1 MYKASLF
8 LFLLLLS
15 LNLSAQKEEAEEIP
29 EGWDRGAGVG
39 FDFAQLL
46 QINPKQGAGQNR
58 LGLGGAFDG
67 FANYKMG
74 RKAWDNTILWQ
85 FAVQR
90 LGAGV
95 IAQGATSKIPFQ
107 KTIDELRFG
116 SKYGYK
122 IKPDGKLYYSVN
134 ATFLSQL
141 TPTYQFPDLYSG
153 NFVSDFIDSGRSP
166 RSKFLSPATMTLSVG
181 IDYKP
186 TERLSIFYSPLGGK
200 FIVVANDSI
209 ASRGV
214 HGNEVSGEPTD
225 GIYPEFQNVDAQI
238 GSLLQF
244 KYKVTFG
251 GEDRFGFSSNLGL
264 YSNYLDSPQNVDID
278 WQNTVSFAFTENLHL
293 NIFINAF
300 YDDDIRVQ
308 ITDYSAPNG
317 VAGLGKR
324 ISITEQ
330 LVIAYARSF

>member
-1 MYKASLF
+1 MSKASLF
-8 LFLLLLS
+8 LLFLFVTAGLM
-15 LNLSAQKEEAEEIP
+15 AQKKEAEEIP
-29 EGWDRGAGVG
+29 EGWNRGAGVG

-74 RKAWDNTILWQ
+74 RQAWDNTVLWQ

-107 KTIDELRFG
+107 KTIDEFRLG
-116 SKYGYK
+116 SKYGFQ

-134 ATFLSQL
+134 GTFLSQL
-141 TPTYQFPDLYSG
+141 TSTYQFPDLYSG

-166 RSKFLSPATMTLSVG
+166 LSKFLSPATVTLSLG

-186 TERLSIFYSPLGGK
+186 NDQLSIFYSPLGSK
-200 FIVVANDSI
+200 FIIVASDSI

-214 HGNEVSGEPTD
+214 HGNEVSGEPTK
-225 GIYPEFQNVDAQI
+225 GIYPEFQNLDAQI
-238 GSLLQF
+238 GSLAQI

-264 YSNYLDSPQNVDID
+264 YSNYLDNPQNVDVD
-278 WQNTVSFAFTENLHL
+278 WQNTLSFAFTENLHL
-293 NIFINAF
+293 NVFLNVF

-308 ITDYSAPNG
+308 ITDYNAPNG

-324 ISITEQ
+324 VSITEQ